1 MVHWHKCSLQSV
13 IWYEVLIL
21 FFIPLILHQC
31 WSHHTFTQT
40 CAHTHREKK
49 KITLFFPP
57 HYDSKESAELGESR
71 QQLPEPGC
79 LHRRT
84 GLLDG
89 DNTVFSEL
97 ASPHQSLGC
106 SVTEYLVFGRNE
118 REGENANRACLIG
131 SGKMKVLECG
141 RKIKVVGIHPEAL
154 QYINLW
160 VVMQAGGRVVHGYIQ
175 TVWNATIFCLKIDEN
190 IAWLPISFSS

>member
-1 MVHWHKCSLQSV
+1 MCSLQSI
-13 IWYEVLIL
+13 IWLVLML
-21 FFIPLILHQC
+21 FYS
-31 WSHHTFTQT
+31 SHLTPVLEPSHFHTNMR
-40 CAHTHREKK
+40 AHTHTEKKK

-118 REGENANRACLIG
+118 REGGNANRACLIG
-131 SGKMKVLECG
+131 SGKTKVLECG
-141 RKIKVVGIHPEAL
+141 RKIKVVVIHPEAL

-160 VVMQAGGRVVHGYIQ
+160 VVMQAGGRVVHGYIRTLFEMQ
-175 TVWNATIFCLKIDEN
+175 PFSVLK
-190 IAWLPISFSS
+190 